1 MSEQRRALIALV
13 VLTLIWG
20 YSWVVIKQALAF
32 AGPFSLAA
40 HRSLVAAAVLFLVM
54 LVSGRPL
61 RPLAPGPLLRLG
73 LVQTTVFL
81 ALQSWSLMAGG
92 AGKTAV
98 LVYTAPIWT
107 LLLARPILG
116 EQVRPVQWLS
126 VLAALMGLT
135 LIISPWRLHSGIL
148 AQFLPIA
155 AAVTWSVATIMVKR
169 LPTEQGR
176 DILNLNAWQC
186 LLGGLALLA
195 LSLSTPGRAT
205 DWSWSYLVL
214 VSTIGVVVTA
224 AGWML
229 WSYILKRLPAW
240 QATLSILGVPA
251 VALISSRLQTGEE
264 IDANELAG
272 VLLIAAGLALLSVYN
287 GWKARRQSGA

>member
-1 MSEQRRALIALV
+1 MTEQRRALIALV
-13 VLTLIWG
+13 LLTLIWG
-20 YSWVVIKQALAF
+20 YSWVVIKQALAY

-40 HRSLVAAAVLFLVM
+40 HRSLVAAGVLFLVM
-54 LVSGRPL
+54 ALNGRPL
-61 RPLAPGPLLRLG
+61 RPLAPGALLRLG

-81 ALQSWSLMAGG
+81 ALQSWSLVEGG

-116 EQVRPVQWLS
+116 EQVRPMQWLS

-135 LIISPWRLHSGIL
+135 LIISPWRLHAGLL
-148 AQFLPIA
+148 AQCLPIA
-155 AAVTWSVATIMVKR
+155 AAMTWSAATILVKR
-169 LPTEQGR
+169 LPAHQAR

-186 LLGGLALLA
+186 LFGGLVLLV
-195 LSLSTPGRAT
+195 LSFAAPGRAT
-205 DWSWSYLVL
+205 DWSWGYLVL

-251 VALISSRLQTGEE
+251 VALVSSRLQTGEE
-264 IDANELAG
+264 IDSNELAG
-272 VLLIAAGLALLSVYN
+272 VLLIAVGLALLSGYN
-287 GWKARRQSGA
+287 WWKARRQGAG